1 MRDLAA
7 VLPGSRA
14 ATSAEVQA
22 TAQVVFIVAECAR
35 EAREVPS
42 GVLYAVLADRV
53 ALADFQLVID
63 VLSRAG
69 LIEVTRS
76 HLIRW
81 IGPEVPA

>member
-1 MRDLAA
+1 MSSLTA

-14 ATSAEVQA
+14 ATSAEVQSM
-22 TAQVVFIVAECAR
+22 AQVVFIVAECAR

-53 ALADFQLVID
+53 SHEAYQQVLG

-81 IGPEVPA
+81 IGPEV